1 MFTARVGFGTS
12 IKPKCEVSYFEPSKS
27 CILLDVL
34 EIHLSETV
42 KTPQNLARNRLI
54 VALLAVAGMASVGF
68 VAFDAQQKNVTAL
81 EKIDRLKAQNS
92 FLSKKVKFKTNQV
105 KGLKLEAKAKI
116 EALTAKIKLE
126 QVQKVKTQAYASELS
141 SKVGNFKGELQRLQS
156 VGSAQTETQPL
167 EDVSNQQTTDIAIV
181 GLNRLGEQSIA
192 SLEAQGSSLDT
203 IPSGFPLTGDIS
215 STFGYRL
222 NPFNR
227 KLQRHTGWDIATAI
241 GTPISAT
248 ANGVVVTAGMSS
260 IGYGLHVIVD
270 HGNGLKTLFGH
281 LSSIEVSVGQEV
293 YLGDEIGLVG
303 STGNSTGPH
312 LHYEVRLND
321 APIDPGPFLVREVS
335 ENPMPRSNVLDE
347 VAEQFN
353 QLARELAPQ

>member
-1 MFTARVGFGTS
+1 M
-12 IKPKCEVSYFEPSKS
+12 
-27 CILLDVL
+27 L
-34 EIHLSETV
+34 EIPLSETI

-54 VALLAVAGMASVGF
+54 VALLALAGMAAVGLI
-68 VAFDAQQKNVTAL
+68 ALDAQQKNLIAL
-81 EKIDRLKAQNS
+81 EKIERLKAQNS
-92 FLSKKVKFKTNQV
+92 FLSLKMLAKANQV
-105 KGLKLEAKAKI
+105 QSLKLEAKTKI
-116 EALTAKIKLE
+116 EALTSKIKLE
-126 QVQKVKTQAYASELS
+126 QIQKVKTQAYAYELS
-141 SKVGNFKGELQRLQS
+141 SKVGSFKGELQRLQS

-167 EDVSNQQTTDIAIV
+167 EDVSNQQTTNVAIV

-192 SLEAQGSSLDT
+192 SLEARGADLDS
-203 IPSGFPLTGDIS
+203 IPSGWPLSGDIS

-227 KLQRHTGWDIATAI
+227 KLQRHTGWDIATAM
-241 GTPISAT
+241 GTPIAAT

-293 YLGDEIGLVG
+293 LVGDEIGLVG

-321 APIDPGPFLVREVS
+321 APIDPGPFLVREVT
-335 ENPMPRSNVLDE
+335 ENPIPRVSVLDE
-347 VAEQFN
+347 VTDQFS

>member
-1 MFTARVGFGTS
+1 LG
-12 IKPKCEVSYFEPSKS
+12 
-27 CILLDVL
+27 VL
-34 EIHLSETV
+34 EIPLSEPV
-42 KTPQNLARNRLI
+42 KTPLNLARNRLI
-54 VALLAVAGMASVGF
+54 VALLALTGMAGVGF
-68 VAFDAQQKNVTAL
+68 IAFDAQHKNLVAL
-81 EKIDRLKAQNS
+81 EKIERLKAQNN
-92 FLSKKVKFKTNQV
+92 FLSKKVHVKANQV
-105 KGLKLEAKAKI
+105 KGLKLEAKTKI

-141 SKVGNFKGELQRLQS
+141 SKVGSFKGELQRMQS
-156 VGSAQTETQPL
+156 VGSANAETQPL
-167 EDVSNQQTTDIAIV
+167 EDVSNQQTTDVAIV
-181 GLNRLGEQSIA
+181 GLNRLGEQNIA
-192 SLEAQGSSLDT
+192 TLEAQGSSLDT
-203 IPSGFPLTGDIS
+203 IPSGFPLNGDIS

-227 KLQRHTGWDIATAI
+227 KLQRHTGWDLATGM

-248 ANGVVVTAGMSS
+248 ANGVVITAGMSS

-281 LSSIEVSVGQEV
+281 LSSIEVAVGQEV
-293 YLGDEIGLVG
+293 FVGDEIGLVG

-335 ENPMPRSNVLDE
+335 ENPMPRVSVLDE
-347 VAEQFN
+347 VTDQFS
-353 QLARELAPQ
+353 QLARDLAPQ

>member
-1 MFTARVGFGTS
+1 
-12 IKPKCEVSYFEPSKS
+12 
-27 CILLDVL
+27 LDVL
-34 EIHLSETV
+34 EIPLPKPV
-42 KTPQNLARNRLI
+42 NAPKNLARNRLI
-54 VALLAVAGMASVGF
+54 VALLAVAGMAGVGF
-68 VAFDAQQKNVTAL
+68 IAFDAQQKNLVAL
-81 EKIDRLKAQNS
+81 EKIERLKAQNN
-92 FLSKKVKFKTNQV
+92 FLSKKVHFKANQV

-116 EALTAKIKLE
+116 EALIAKIKLE
-126 QVQKVKTQAYASELS
+126 QVKKVKTQAYARELS
-141 SKVGNFKGELQRLQS
+141 SKVGSFKDELQRLQS
-156 VGSAQTETQPL
+156 VGSANAETQPL
-167 EDVSNQQTTDIAIV
+167 EDVSLQQTTNVAIV

-192 SLEAQGSSLDT
+192 SLEANGSSLDS
-203 IPSGFPLTGDIS
+203 IPSGFPLAGNIS

-227 KLQRHTGWDIATAI
+227 KLQRHTGWDMATAM

-248 ANGVVVTAGMSS
+248 ANGVVIAAGMSS
-260 IGYGLHVIVD
+260 IGYGLNVIVD

-281 LSSIEVSVGQEV
+281 LSSIEVTVGQEIFA
-293 YLGDEIGLVG
+293 GDEIGLVG

-321 APIDPGPFLVREVS
+321 APIDPGPFLVRAIS
-335 ENPMPRSNVLDE
+335 ENPMPQINVLDE

>member
-1 MFTARVGFGTS
+1 M
-12 IKPKCEVSYFEPSKS
+12 
-27 CILLDVL
+27 L
-34 EIHLSETV
+34 EIPVSEPI

-54 VALLAVAGMASVGF
+54 VALLAVAGMAA
-68 VAFDAQQKNVTAL
+68 VAFIAIDSQQKNLVAL
-81 EKIDRLKAQNS
+81 TKIDRLKAQND
-92 FLSKKVKFKTNQV
+92 FLNRKVLAKAAQV
-105 KGLKLEAKAKI
+105 KGLKLEVKQKI
-116 EALTAKIKLE
+116 ESLTAKIKLE
-126 QVQKVKTQAYASELS
+126 QQQKVKTQAYADTLS
-141 SKVGNFKGELQRLQS
+141 SKVGSFKSELQRLQS

-167 EDVSNQQTTDIAIV
+167 EDVSNQQTTEVAIV

-192 SLEAQGSSLDT
+192 SLEANGSSLDT
-203 IPSGFPLTGDIS
+203 IPSGFPLAGDIS

-227 KLQRHTGWDIATAI
+227 KLQRHTGWDIATAM
-241 GTPISAT
+241 GTPIAAT

-281 LSSIEVSVGQEV
+281 LSSIEVTVGQEV
-293 YLGDEIGLVG
+293 LVGDEIGLVG

-335 ENPMPRSNVLDE
+335 ENPMPRLSVLDE
-347 VAEQFN
+347 AVEQAN
-353 QLARELAPQ
+353 QLGRELAPQ